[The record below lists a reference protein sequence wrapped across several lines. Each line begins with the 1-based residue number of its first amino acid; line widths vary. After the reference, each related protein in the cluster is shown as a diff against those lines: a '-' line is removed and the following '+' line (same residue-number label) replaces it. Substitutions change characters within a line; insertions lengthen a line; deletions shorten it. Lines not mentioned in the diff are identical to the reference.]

1 MDINAL
7 VVKAAGKDLSDPSAL
22 VDYFEI
28 VRLQESENFTEAHR
42 RNKEIRRLSGKYAV
56 EQGDTRMFELNKRA
70 LLFDA
75 PYDFDAY
82 CQYIE
87 WGRATDKRFYIP
99 RRKQLCQVARAL
111 QRLADGELEL
121 LAVSLPPGVGKAL
134 ANDTPVLTRNGW
146 RKHGD
151 LRVGDEVIGMDGNF
165 KKVIAVHPKCML
177 DVLVEFTNGEK
188 IQCHEN
194 HEWKIY
200 DRGRRSG
207 HEYIAETKQFEKR
220 KYESGGECGKR
231 GHRYI
236 LQLPKREYVV
246 GEHKQLPLDPYL
258 LGVWLGDG
266 SNNNPRICNAEKD
279 RTIIDRII
287 RSGYVVRWKVK
298 HKTTGVMYY
307 DFNIRRELQQFGMC
321 HSRRRTEKH
330 IPEEYLTSSI
340 GQRLNLLAGLI
351 DTDGTLSG
359 SKYEFT
365 TCDIKLRDTFID
377 LVSTFGWRVHVSAHE
392 PCTSSSG
399 IKGRK
404 KTYVIAFTPDCG
416 IPCELERKRNIEPH
430 AQRRV
435 AIKSISRVVPKEG
448 NCITVEGDGMYLAG
462 KTMVP
467 THNTTLALFFLT
479 WLGGRNPEKP
489 ILGGSHSNAFLRGA
503 YDECLRILQPDGEYL
518 WHDVF
523 PNVQMVKTNAQD
535 MMIDLGEDK
544 KSGKRFATLEFSSI
558 GSGNAGK
565 VRAENL
571 LYCDDLVDGLESA
584 LSRERMDKLWNLY
597 ATDLRQRK
605 IGDCRELHIATRWSV
620 HDVIGRLEQAYSDS
634 EKAEFIVVPA
644 LDENDQSN
652 FDYGNHAGFTTS
664 FYHQQREVMDDASW
678 RALYMNQPIEREG
691 LLYSEEEL
699 RRYFELPDGEP
710 DAVLSVCDTKDRG
723 VDYCV
728 MPIAYQYG
736 NDFYIEDVICD
747 NSNPEIVEARL
758 VSILL
763 KHKVHM
769 SRFESNSAGGK
780 VAEKVQ
786 KEVKEKGGRT
796 KITTKYTTQNKE
808 TRIIVASPFC
818 KERFLFKDNS
828 AIKGDKEYRRFL
840 TQLCSYTMMGKNKH
854 DDVPDGMAMLAE
866 FVQSLEGNKVSVFR
880 RPF

>member
-1 MDINAL
+1 MDIQAL
-7 VVKAAGKDLSDPSAL
+7 VEKAERRDLSDASAL
-22 VDYFEI
+22 TDLFEA
-28 VRLQESENFTEAHR
+28 VRLLEAEDFQEAHR
-42 RNKEIRRLSGKYAV
+42 RVKEIRRLSAKYAA
-56 EQGDTRMFELNKRA
+56 EQGNAQMFELNKRA

-75 PYDFDAY
+75 PHDFDAY

-87 WGRATDKRFYIP
+87 WDRATDKRFYIP
-99 RRKQLCQVARAL
+99 RRKQLYQVAQAL
-111 QRLADGELEL
+111 QRLADGDLEL
-121 LAVSLPPGVGKAL
+121 LAVSLPPGVGK
-134 ANDTPVLTRNGW
+134 
-146 RKHGD
+146 
-151 LRVGDEVIGMDGNF
+151 
-165 KKVIAVHPKCML
+165 
-177 DVLVEFTNGEK
+177 
-188 IQCHEN
+188 
-194 HEWKIY
+194 
-200 DRGRRSG
+200 
-207 HEYIAETKQFEKR
+207 
-220 KYESGGECGKR
+220 
-231 GHRYI
+231 
-236 LQLPKREYVV
+236 
-246 GEHKQLPLDPYL
+246 
-258 LGVWLGDG
+258 
-266 SNNNPRICNAEKD
+266 
-279 RTIIDRII
+279 
-287 RSGYVVRWKVK
+287 
-298 HKTTGVMYY
+298 
-307 DFNIRRELQQFGMC
+307 
-321 HSRRRTEKH
+321 
-330 IPEEYLTSSI
+330 
-340 GQRLNLLAGLI
+340 
-351 DTDGTLSG
+351 
-359 SKYEFT
+359 
-365 TCDIKLRDTFID
+365 
-377 LVSTFGWRVHVSAHE
+377 
-392 PCTSSSG
+392 
-399 IKGRK
+399 
-404 KTYVIAFTPDCG
+404 
-416 IPCELERKRNIEPH
+416 
-430 AQRRV
+430 
-435 AIKSISRVVPKEG
+435 
-448 NCITVEGDGMYLAG
+448 
-462 KTMVP
+462 
-467 THNTTLALFFLT
+467 TTLALFFLT

-523 PNVQMVKTNAQD
+523 SNVQVVKTNAQD
-535 MMIDLGEDK
+535 MMVDLGEDK

-620 HDVIGRLEQAYSDS
+620 HDVIGRLEQTYSDS

-710 DAVLSVCDTKDRG
+710 DAILSVCDTKDRG

-828 AIKGDKEYRRFL
+828 AIKRDKEYRRFL